1 MSDLHKILA
10 HLVARVKD
18 FQIRVWGQEKLQEN
32 AVFIQS
38 RPATGQNVLNDPRSQ
53 MLILQIFMLGQ
64 TTLLIFWPDFQPNL
78 NFLLQQ

>member
-38 RPATGQNVLNDPRSQ
+38 RPATGQNVLNDPD
-53 MLILQIFMLGQ
+53 LKC
-64 TTLLIFWPDFQPNL
+64 
-78 NFLLQQ
+78 